1 MDYFDLKALKE
12 ARAKDL
18 KAAEAIE
25 EAAKNEGRALNAEE
39 QERFDKHFNKFQDYT
54 EKIQVAQKARDMKSI
69 REQESGLEDERM
81 KAVEK
86 HDEKRSSQPEGYQ
99 AAFEK
104 YMIYGPNKLSSQEV
118 EILNAAAV
126 QSSAGGGGSEGGY
139 TIPEGFFP
147 ELEVAMKRFGGV
159 EPVARVIN
167 TDSGNDIPY
176 PNADD
181 TSNKGR
187 LITENTDVTAGSNAA
202 VAFDSVTLK
211 AYNYTSDLIKV
222 PRQLLQDS
230 AFSMDQL
237 LGDLLGTRLGRI
249 KNEHLT
255 IGNGTNQPQGIVT
268 GSVEGRETSSA
279 TAFTRADIL
288 ELVYSVDPAYATSP
302 TAQHMFTWNTLKTIR
317 QLQID
322 QAGNTD
328 IRPIYQAS
336 AIVGEPDTIEG
347 KPFIINQDMDDAGT
361 AENIFWLFGDM
372 SKYLVRNVNG
382 VEIMRLNE
390 RFAESYQVAFVG
402 FARWSGHMIDAGT
415 NPIKHMVHGS
425 AG

>member
-12 ARAKDL
+12 ERAKDL
-18 KAAEAIE
+18 TAAEAIIE
-25 EAAKNEGRALNAEE
+25 TAKKEGRGFNAEE
-39 QERFDKHFNKFQDYT
+39 QERFDKHNKQFEEYT
-54 EKIQVAQKARDMKSI
+54 NKIQTAERAEQMKSV
-69 REQESGLEDERM
+69 REQESAVEDERQ
-81 KAVEK
+81 KAVEQ
-86 HDEKRSSQPEGYQ
+86 HDQKRSKQPQGYQ

-104 YMIYGPNKLSSQEV
+104 YMIHGPNGLSSQEQQ
-118 EILNAAAV
+118 ILNAAAT
-126 QSSAGGGGSEGGY
+126 QSSTGGSGSEGGY
-139 TIPEGFFP
+139 TIPEGFFG
-147 ELEVAMKRFGGV
+147 ELEIAMKRFGGV
-159 EPVARVIN
+159 EPVSRVIN

-187 LITENTDVTAGSNAA
+187 LITENTDVTSGTNNA

-211 AYNYTSDLIKV
+211 AHNYTSDLIKV

-255 IGNGTNQPQGIVT
+255 TGTGGSQPEGIVT
-268 GSVEGRETSSA
+268 GSTEGKETSST
-279 TAFTRADIL
+279 TAFTRQEIL
-288 ELVYSVDPAYATSP
+288 DLIYSVDPAYATSP
-302 TAQHMFTWNTLKTIR
+302 DARHMFSWNTLKAIR

-322 QAGNTD
+322 QSGDTD

-347 KPFIINQDMDDAGT
+347 KPFVINQDMDDAGT
-361 AENIFWLFGDM
+361 AGNTFWLFGDM
-372 SKYLVRNVNG
+372 RKYLVRNVNG

-402 FARWSGHMIDAGT
+402 FSRWSGHMIDAGT
-415 NPIKHMVHGS
+415 NPIKHMVHAAS
-425 AG
+425 

>member
-12 ARAKDL
+12 ERAKDL

-25 EAAKNEGRALNAEE
+25 EAARKEGRPLNAEE
-39 QERFDKHFNKFQDYT
+39 QEKFDNHWNQFQEYT
-54 EKIQVAQKARDMKSI
+54 EKIQTAQKARDMKAI
-69 REQESGLEDERM
+69 REQESAVEDERRQ
-81 KAVEK
+81 AVEE
-86 HDEKRSSQPEGYQ
+86 HDEKRPKQPKGYQ

-104 YMIYGPNKLSSQEV
+104 YMIHGPNSLSGQEMD
-118 EILNAAAV
+118 ILNAAAT
-126 QSSAGGGGSEGGY
+126 QSTTGGGGSEGGY

-147 ELEVAMKRFGGV
+147 ELEIAMKRFGGV
-159 EPVARVIN
+159 EPVARTVN

-187 LITENTDVTAGSNAA
+187 LVTENTDVTSGTNNA

-255 IGNGTNQPQGIVT
+255 TGTGTNQPEGIVT
-268 GSVEGRETSSA
+268 GATEGKETSSA
-279 TAFTRADIL
+279 TAFTRGEIL
-288 ELVYSVDPAYATSP
+288 DLIYSVDPAYATSP
-302 TAQHMFTWNTLKTIR
+302 DARHMFTWNTLKTIR

-347 KPFIINQDMDDAGT
+347 KPFTINQDMDDAGT
-361 AENIFWLFGDM
+361 AGNTFWLFGDLR
-372 SKYLVRNVNG
+372 KYLVRNVNG

-415 NPIKHMVHGS
+415 NPIKYMAHAAS
-425 AG
+425 

>member
-12 ARAKDL
+12 ERAKDL

-25 EAAKNEGRALNAEE
+25 EAAKKEGRALNAEE
-39 QERFDKHFNKFQDYT
+39 QEKFDKHFNQFQKYT
-54 EKIQVAQKARDMKSI
+54 EKIQIAQKARDMKAI
-69 REQESGLEDERM
+69 RENESGLEDERR
-81 KAVEK
+81 KALEE
-86 HDEKRSSQPEGYQ
+86 HDEKRSKQPEGYQ
-99 AAFEK
+99 AVFEK
-104 YMIYGPNKLSSQEV
+104 YMIHGPSSLSGRET
-118 EILNAAAV
+118 EILNAAAT
-126 QSSAGGGGSEGGY
+126 QSSSGGGGSEGGY

-159 EPVARVIN
+159 EPVARVVN

-181 TSNKGR
+181 TTNKGR
-187 LITENTDVTAGSNAA
+187 LISENTDVTSGTNNA
-202 VAFDSVTLK
+202 VGFDSVTLK

-255 IGNGTNQPQGIVT
+255 TGTGSAQPQGIVT
-268 GSVEGRETSSA
+268 GSTQGKETAST
-279 TAFTRADIL
+279 TAFTRAEIL
-288 ELVYSVDPAYATSP
+288 DLVYSVDPAYAESP
-302 TAQHMFTWNTLKTIR
+302 EARHMFSWNTLKAIR

-328 IRPIYQAS
+328 VRPIYQAS

-347 KPFIINQDMDDAGT
+347 KPFTINQDMDDAGT
-361 AENIFWLFGDM
+361 LGNIFWLFGDM
-372 SKYLVRNVNG
+372 RKYLVRNVNG

-415 NPIKHMVHGS
+415 APIKHMVHAS
-425 AG
+425 A

>member
-12 ARAKDL
+12 KRAKDL

-39 QERFDKHFNKFQDYT
+39 QEKFDKHFNQFQEYT
-54 EKIQVAQKARDMKSI
+54 EKIQIAQKSRDMKAI
-69 REQESGLEDERM
+69 REQETGLEDERK
-81 KAVEK
+81 KAIDE
-86 HDEKRSSQPEGYQ
+86 HDEKRISQPEGYQ
-99 AAFEK
+99 PAFEK
-104 YMIYGPNKLSSQEV
+104 YMIYGPGKLNAQEMD
-118 EILNAAAV
+118 ILNAAAT
-126 QSSAGGGGSEGGY
+126 QSSTGSGGSEGGY

-147 ELEVAMKRFGGV
+147 ELEISMKRYGGV
-159 EPVARVIN
+159 EPVARVVN

-181 TSNKGR
+181 TANKGR
-187 LITENTDVTAGSNAA
+187 LITENTDVTTATNNS

-255 IGNGTNQPQGIVT
+255 TGTGTNQPQGIVT
-268 GSVEGRETSSA
+268 GSVEGKETGST

-288 ELVYSVDPAYATSP
+288 DLVYSVDPAYATSP
-302 TAQHMFTWNTLKTIR
+302 DARHMFTWNTLKAIR
-317 QLQID
+317 QMQID

-347 KPFIINQDMDDAGT
+347 KPFTINQDMDDAGT
-361 AENIFWLFGDM
+361 AGNIFWLYGDM
-372 SKYLVRNVNG
+372 RKYLVRNVNG

-415 NPIKHMVHGS
+415 NPIKHLVHS
-425 AG
+425 LT